1 VYFGSNWKARFER
14 NGYETAICGR
24 VGFWGGPGIEAAEM
38 GHVIHL
44 VRKEFSGCRMR
55 SRFWLGDLPGIELPD
70 IRART
75 VAKDFAQGLVQHTH
89 EEMAM
94 LASFLPELY
103 RKETGEAEDGAGP

>member
-1 VYFGSNWKARFER
+1 VYFGTNWKARFER

-44 VRKEFSGCRMR
+44 VRKEFSECRMR

-70 IRART
+70 IRARI
-75 VAKDFAQGLVQHTH
+75 VAKDLAQGHYGHTPSI
-89 EEMAM
+89 MGIY
-94 LASFLPELY
+94 PWVY
-103 RKETGEAEDGAGP
+103 GP